1 LNVCPV
7 YRQTGGHAYG
17 SVYAGP
23 IGAILTPQLQSME
36 HSQSLPY
43 ASSLCGACYEVCPVK
58 INIPEIL
65 IHLRGKVVENGDS
78 PFTER
83 MAMKTAAYFL
93 ETGDRLETAQ
103 KLSRIGQGP
112 FVRDGA
118 IRHLPGLLGGWTA
131 VRDLSPVPK
140 QSFREWWA
148 ARSQGK
154 RS

>member
-1 LNVCPV
+1 MMRPDDVDGNAVRFV
-7 YRQTGGHAYG
+7 GI
-17 SVYAGP
+17 AGP
-23 IGAILTPQLQSME
+23 MDFASGARAGFLKLQ
-36 HSQSLPY
+36 
-43 ASSLCGACYEVCPVK
+43 
-58 INIPEIL
+58 
-65 IHLRGKVVENGDS
+65 
-78 PFTER
+78 
-83 MAMKTAAYFL
+83 
-93 ETGDRLETAQ
+93 Q

-148 ARSQGK
+148 SRSQGK